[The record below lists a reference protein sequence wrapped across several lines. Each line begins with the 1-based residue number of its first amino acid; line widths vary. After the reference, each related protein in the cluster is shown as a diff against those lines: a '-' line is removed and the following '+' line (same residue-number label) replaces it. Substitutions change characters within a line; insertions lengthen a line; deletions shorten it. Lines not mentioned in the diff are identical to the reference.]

1 MEIYYCQLCGTKID
15 SDELE
20 HGDAVR
26 RGADQVYCRAC
37 ASKAPP
43 PRSAPATAT
52 PAGPVRPVTRDHR
65 PIRTPLRPHD
75 KPLPKA
81 HAPAPVSPKSFAMI
95 VLGLGAA
102 ILITGLA
109 VVFKSKPEAE
119 KPPEKTPDKVVDPT
133 APKPVE
139 LKPAPTIEKPTAAD
153 LEKSADDAFSSI
165 QKNLASRSP
174 KENIDALN
182 NFLEHYPSSSSVPRV
197 RVELSR
203 LLSTQKALNEGFVTL
218 STFENDDET
227 WTFYDGTE
235 FKGAKGASSRDAS
248 DKKEGS
254 KSIKLMGDFTGGG
267 AYVSIDHTFSG
278 AAADAM
284 AGIPYARVAGFRVWV
299 RSPVAGAISIR
310 AGDSGGQ
317 CHQQTLSFT
326 PKDEWQQVELKNF
339 SKGQRYS
346 HWGGKNDG
354 VFYWPLRNLAF
365 MLTSEGVGSTKKAEV
380 NLDQVELILT
390 PEK

>member
-1 MEIYYCQLCGTKID
+1 MEIYYCHLCGTKID
-15 SDELE
+15 SDAFA

-37 ASKAPP
+37 APKAPP
-43 PRSAPATAT
+43 PSAT
-52 PAGPVRPVTRDHR
+52 PAGPIRPVTRDHR

-75 KPLPKA
+75 KPSA
-81 HAPAPVSPKSFAMI
+81 RSAAPAPVSPKSFALI

-109 VVFKSKPEAE
+109 VVFKSKPEAD
-119 KPPEKTPDKVVDPT
+119 KPPEKLPEKVADPSP
-133 APKPVE
+133 PKPVD

-153 LEKSADDAFSSI
+153 LEKVADAAFSSI
-165 QKNLASRSP
+165 QKNLATRTA

-182 NFLEHYPSSSSVPRV
+182 NFLEHYPSSGSVPRV

-203 LLSTQKALNEGFVTL
+203 LQSVQKALNEGSVTL

-227 WTFYDGTE
+227 WTFFDGSE
-235 FKGAKGASSRDAS
+235 FKGAKGSTSRDNS

-267 AYVSIDHTFSG
+267 AYVSIDHTFTG
-278 AAADAM
+278 AAMDAM
-284 AGIPYARVAGFRVWV
+284 AGIPYSRVAGFRVWV
-299 RSPVAGAISIR
+299 HSPVAVAISIR

-326 PKDEWQQVELKNF
+326 PKDEWQPVELKNF

-354 VFYWPLRNLAF
+354 VFNWPLRNLAF
-365 MLTSEGVGSTKKAEV
+365 MLTSEGVGPAKKAEV
-380 NLDQVELILT
+380 NLDQLELILT